1 MQDCSDCGCDYIELR
16 DGDRSTSSIIGRYCS
31 STMPSK
37 IISTGNQLY
46 VKFVTD
52 GSNQYSGFK
61 ATFRKG
67 IIHYSKLMK
76 IKTYLVTS
84 FSLSSFN
91 IL

>member
-1 MQDCSDCGCDYIELR
+1 MQDCSNCGCDYIELR

-67 IIHYSKLMK
+67 IHSLF
-76 IKTYLVTS
+76 KTYG
-84 FSLSSFN
+84 N
-91 IL
+91 